1 MCQSCY
7 DAHEQEIK
15 RLKNILKYTE
25 YRLKEEE
32 EAYKRLRE
40 IYSVSR

>member
-1 MCQSCY
+1 MCQQCY

-25 YRLKEEE
+25 YKLKEEE
-32 EAYKRLRE
+32 ALYKRIRE
-40 IYSVSR
+40 IYYVCR